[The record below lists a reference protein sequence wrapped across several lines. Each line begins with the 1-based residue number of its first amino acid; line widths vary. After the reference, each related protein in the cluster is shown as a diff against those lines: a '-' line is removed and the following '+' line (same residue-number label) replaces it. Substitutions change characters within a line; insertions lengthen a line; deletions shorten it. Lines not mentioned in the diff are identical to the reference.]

1 MSSLIYNPGQ
11 KRKSDLI
18 SEFVVRRDIYEEIMR
33 DLESSNM
40 DHPEQHYLLVGQR
53 GMGKTT
59 LLLRLR
65 YGIEDSATLSSRLL
79 PIVFP
84 EEQYQISE
92 LAGLWEYVA
101 EYLEDH
107 HGFVGLYDDVE
118 GYNLTANFEDEAFE
132 VLNRALDKTGK
143 HLVLLIDNIGELFH
157 KLDKNEMHRLRE
169 ILQTNNRVRVIGGST
184 NYLEAVLD
192 YHQPFYEFFKI
203 IRLDGLGKEET
214 VRLIQQLGEIH
225 GEKEKI
231 ERIVSETPGRIETL
245 RILTGGVPRTIAIM
259 FGIFLDHEHE
269 HALKDLHRILDA
281 VTPLYKH
288 RMDDLPVQ
296 QQKIVDAVARHWEPI
311 TVKELAARTRLISK
325 TLSAQLNQLEKEQ
338 IVVKQDTATRNKTYM
353 IRERFW
359 NIWYLMRYGRRDDKE
374 KIIWLVK
381 FLESWLSDD
390 ELKRRI
396 DSFVEKVKR
405 AEISEDQLEFFGKV
419 YAALKNLPPHSKL
432 RLKSIERET
441 KEEIDMNDEE
451 WFRCALEEYDKKNYY
466 NSFRYLTKVR
476 DLSGDR
482 LRFLAG
488 FGTNEAV
495 EAIKEG
501 TQNLDTDIDTERFH
515 WCVVILDMLVKVAMA
530 RRGIILDYEALILS
544 FEDFLK
550 VQIVN
555 NENNKMPPFDS
566 LISIVLASEVIRSL
580 ILAGLYNAVFK
591 VLDETLVTNQDN
603 RTVYI
608 KDQWKPL
615 YLAVK
620 YLYQPEEL
628 WKQPSELSTIAAH
641 LVAIIMRKEDTKE
654 KVTDL

>member
-1 MSSLIYNPGQ
+1 MGTSIMSATRKFIGSTRLLSECGGTNTSLNKRHMSSLIYNPGQ

-501 TQNLDTDIDTERFH
+501 NQNLDTDIDTERFH
-515 WCVVILDMLVKVAMA
+515 
-530 RRGIILDYEALILS
+530 
-544 FEDFLK
+544 
-550 VQIVN
+550 
-555 NENNKMPPFDS
+555 
-566 LISIVLASEVIRSL
+566 
-580 ILAGLYNAVFK
+580 
-591 VLDETLVTNQDN
+591 
-603 RTVYI
+603 
-608 KDQWKPL
+608 
-615 YLAVK
+615 
-620 YLYQPEEL
+620 
-628 WKQPSELSTIAAH
+628 
-641 LVAIIMRKEDTKE
+641 
-654 KVTDL
+654 